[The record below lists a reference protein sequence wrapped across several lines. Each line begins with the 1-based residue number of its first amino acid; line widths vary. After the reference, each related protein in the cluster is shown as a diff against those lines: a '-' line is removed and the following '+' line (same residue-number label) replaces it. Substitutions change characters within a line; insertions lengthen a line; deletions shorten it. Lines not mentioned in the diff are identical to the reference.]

1 MARARPRG
9 AVFCPT
15 CRGLQKRGADGR
27 LVCAKCGT
35 SSVASG
41 PTVSSKATVRE
52 TVVVDA
58 EKDKISLL
66 PTGDY
71 FCDKCGNSK
80 AYYFFRQTRSADEAT
95 TRFLECTK
103 CGHKWRDYR

>member
-1 MARARPRG
+1 MPEGALAE

-15 CRGLQKRGADGR
+15 CKGLMKRGGDGR
-27 LVCAKCGT
+27 LVCAKCAT
-35 SSVASG
+35 SSVSSA
-41 PTVSSKATVRE
+41 PTVSSKAKERE

-58 EKDKISLL
+58 DKDKVSLL

-71 FCDKCGNSK
+71 FCEKCGNSK
-80 AYYFFRQTRSADEAT
+80 AYYYFRQTRSADEAT